1 MNWINSNKFMRI
13 ILYIILI
20 CLSLNTFAEN
30 KFHCSYLSTDRENRT
45 DIRFELPEKIKFG
58 SLIPIKIS
66 IRGKKNSD
74 ITMNTAVI
82 KDKPFIVLS
91 DLYRIKTPRASIA
104 LFMIKPDISGLFLS
118 YINMGYTPSAEFFN
132 GNCLNLEEENRL

>member
-1 MNWINSNKFMRI
+1 M
-13 ILYIILI
+13 
-20 CLSLNTFAEN
+20 CASLNTVAKN
-30 KFHCSYLSTDRENRT
+30 KFHCSYISTDRENRT
-45 DIRFELPEKIKFG
+45 DIRFELPENIKFG
-58 SLIPIKIS
+58 TLIPIKIS

-118 YINMGYTPSAEFFN
+118 YINMGYTPSAEFFK
-132 GNCLNLEEENRL
+132 GNCLNIEEENRLWD

>member
-1 MNWINSNKFMRI
+1 MKWIDSNRFMRR
-13 ILYIILI
+13 ILYTILM
-20 CLSLNTFAEN
+20 CLALNANAQN

-45 DIRFELPEKIKFG
+45 DIRFELPETIKFG
-58 SLIPIKIS
+58 ALIPIKIS

-104 LFMIKPDISGLFLS
+104 LFMIDPDVSGLFLS
-118 YINMGYTPSAEFFN
+118 YINMGYTPSAEFFK
-132 GNCLNLEEENRL
+132 GNCLNIEEENRL

>member
-1 MNWINSNKFMRI
+1 MRLF
-13 ILYIILI
+13 LYIFLMCI
-20 CLSLNTFAEN
+20 SLNTTAQS
-30 KFHCSYLSTDRENRT
+30 KFHCSYLSADRENRT
-45 DIRFELPEKIKFG
+45 DIRFELPEHIKFG

-91 DLYRIKTPRASIA
+91 DLYRIKTPKASIA
-104 LFMIKPDISGLFLS
+104 LFMINPDISGLFLS

-132 GNCLNLEEENRL
+132 GNCLNTEEENRL